1 MRVFA
6 AMLLVLS
13 ICGCAAKSDVVPAGK
28 DKYVVRPL
36 PASNVNTDPEIK
48 AFGIQRANE
57 FCDAK
62 GQHAIITVG
71 ETGGLQAFTPQRA
84 EVRFTCIDK

>member
-6 AMLLVLS
+6 AMLALLM
-13 ICGCAAKSDVVPAGK
+13 CACSTKSDVVATGK

-36 PASNVNTDPEIK
+36 AASGVSTDPEIK
-48 AFGIQRANE
+48 AFGIKRANE
-57 FCDAK
+57 YCDAK
-62 GQHAIITVG
+62 GQHAIVTIAETVG
-71 ETGGLQAFTPQRA
+71 LQPFSPQRA

>member
-6 AMLLVLS
+6 VVLVLS
-13 ICGCAAKSDVVPAGK
+13 LAACAAPKDVFPTGK

-36 PASNVNTDPEIK
+36 PAANATTDAEVK
-48 AFGIQRANE
+48 AFGIKRANE

-62 GQHAIITVG
+62 GQHAIITIG
-71 ETGGLQAFTPQRA
+71 ETGGLQPFSTQHA